1 MAIDP
6 RLWSIGSRFD
16 IPNFDDPEELY
27 LTRWR
32 IVQTPWFGVYLHRML
47 GPDSRPT
54 IHDHPWSFTSIV
66 LRGGYV
72 ERRLDP
78 ITREIPLRKVRWV
91 NRMRTHDAHA
101 IMRLLRVPTWTLVFV
116 GKRRRT
122 WGYLEEA
129 SLLLPESTVTW
140 TAFDKHDY
148 DFLFRDALRRRKE
161 MGL

>member
-16 IPNFDDPEELY
+16 IPNLDNPEELY

-32 IVQTPWFGVYLHRML
+32 LIQTPWFGVYLHRML

-54 IHDHPWSFTSIV
+54 LHDHPWSFLSIV
-66 LRGGYV
+66 LRGAYI

-78 ITREIPLRKVRWV
+78 DTRRIHLRKVRWV

-101 IMRLLRVPTWTLVFV
+101 IKRLLRVPTWTLVFV
-116 GKRRRT
+116 GKRRRA
-122 WGYLEEA
+122 WGYLETIDLA
-129 SLLLPESTVTW
+129 KDAVLW
-140 TAFDKHDY
+140 TRFDRHRY
-148 DFLFRDALRRRKE
+148 DILFRDALRRRKE